1 MNQFEPTISLEEA
14 LGIVDSTLTEV
25 KPVGERAPVRSAL
38 GRVIVADQRSRL
50 DLPPFDKAAMDGY
63 AVLAGDVRDV
73 YRILETVP
81 AGYVGTQ
88 PLTPGTAVKVM
99 TGAAIPD
106 GTGKIVMIEHAE
118 ERADRVR
125 VLKREGAPNICW
137 KGEDVRVGDVV
148 LSAGTVLGPLEIA
161 NLIACGITE
170 IEVAKR
176 PRVAILSTGDE
187 IVDSAD
193 ALLPGKIMNSN
204 GPMLAALAA
213 QHGMEVVSEESVPD
227 EREATES
234 AIAAAVRDSDI
245 TILSG
250 GVSVGEYDF
259 VLGAIE
265 AAGLTVRFSRIA
277 VQPGKPTV
285 YATGSFGAKSLPKH
299 STHCGAVFGLPGNP
313 VSVFLMFHLF
323 VLRVADR
330 MAGKRP
336 ERREVVL
343 PLASQFRRKKADRV
357 SFVPARMTEKGAVES
372 VSFHGSAHLAA
383 LMSADGFMRVPAG
396 VTELA
401 EGDEVVF
408 LPIIGGAR

>member
-1 MNQFEPTISLEEA
+1 MNQFEPMISLEEA
-14 LGIVDSTLTEV
+14 FRIVDETMAET
-25 KPVGERAPVRSAL
+25 KPTGERVPVRSAV
-38 GRVIVADQRSRL
+38 GRVVIADQRSRL

-63 AVLAGDVRDV
+63 AVLAGDLHDE
-73 YRILETVP
+73 YEIIETVP
-81 AGYVGTQ
+81 AGCVGTQ
-88 PLTPGTAVKVM
+88 PLTPGTAAKVM
-99 TGAAIPD
+99 TGAAVPD
-106 GTGKIVMIEHAE
+106 GTGKIIMLEHAE
-118 ERADRVR
+118 ERANRMR
-125 VLKREGAPNICW
+125 VLKQDGAPHICL

-148 LSAGTVLGPLEIA
+148 LAAGTLLGPLEVA

-170 IEVAKR
+170 VEVARR
-176 PRVAILSTGDE
+176 PRVVILSTGDE
-187 IVDSAD
+187 IVDSPD
-193 ALLPGKIMNSN
+193 ALSPGKIMNSN
-204 GPMLAALAA
+204 GPMLAALAE
-213 QHGMEVVSEESVPD
+213 QHGMEVVAQESVPD
-227 EREATES
+227 NKEATQ
-234 AIAAAVRDSDI
+234 AAVVAAVGSSDI
-245 TILSG
+245 TMLSG

-259 VLGAIE
+259 VLGALA

-277 VQPGKPTV
+277 AQPGKPTV
-285 YATGSFGAKSLPKH
+285 YATSADGK
-299 STHCGAVFGLPGNP
+299 AVFGLPGNP

-330 MAGKRP
+330 MTGKRP

-383 LMSADGFMRVPAG
+383 LMSADGFIRVPAG